1 MRNQLQLVQHK
12 RESVMTEI
20 DDIEKFINENSSEQR
35 RLTELFRTSM
45 TKFAG
50 DRSLETCLDALNLS
64 IQLAGIRKKLM
75 ESYEQY
81 ARLLE
86 EEILK
91 LRKICKK

>member
-1 MRNQLQLVQHK
+1 
-12 RESVMTEI
+12 MTKI
-20 DDIEKFINENSSEQR
+20 DDIEKFINENTSEQR
-35 RLTELFRTSM
+35 RLTELFRISM

-50 DRSLETCLDALNLS
+50 ARSIETCLDALNLS

-86 EEILK
+86 EEIIR
-91 LRKICKK
+91 LRKKCEEVNDSRN

>member
-1 MRNQLQLVQHK
+1 
-12 RESVMTEI
+12 MTEI

-35 RLTELFRTSM
+35 RLTELFRSSM
-45 TKFAG
+45 NRFAEE
-50 DRSLETCLDALNLS
+50 RSIETCLDALNLS

-86 EEILK
+86 EEIVK
-91 LRKICKK
+91 LRKICEKVDDSHN

>member
-1 MRNQLQLVQHK
+1 VTK
-12 RESVMTEI
+12 I
-20 DDIEKFINENSSEQR
+20 DDIEKFINENTSEQR
-35 RLTELFRTSM
+35 RLTELFRISM

-50 DRSLETCLDALNLS
+50 ERSIENCLDALNLS

-86 EEILK
+86 GEIIR
-91 LRKICKK
+91 LRKKCEEVNDSRN